1 MMYRR
6 GHKTSPTA
14 TAEPPPARR
23 KPPPVPSVAG
33 GMNEATM
40 IHTRPPLYV
49 VDHYHRELAD
59 RATRRLMRR
68 IGLALVLALLVGA
81 AVGALA

>member
-1 MMYRR
+1 
-6 GHKTSPTA
+6 
-14 TAEPPPARR
+14 
-23 KPPPVPSVAG
+23 
-33 GMNEATM
+33 MNEATM